1 MPGLPFP
8 DVSFDGVAA
17 GFVISHLASQVD
29 GLREMVRICKSGG
42 RVGVT
47 TWGTLPTVTRR
58 VHTGLSHRP
67 RHQTMNLPTSVVLNL
82 TVPFTATNRVGDRVI
97 GLGMVFEAGRGLTA
111 AVHASGISS
120 RPGSRPLIHD
130 VAWCPIPHDG
140 WVRARSR
147 RCSPIGNGSATSVAA
162 STSTRTAWWS
172 CAAIVV
178 VCLAVGLPTV
188 RSDNYFL
195 GDDFGL
201 VQHLHDLPA
210 KRFLSYFVSDW
221 TEGIYGYPL
230 DELRP
235 LLAFSYWLDAHVFG
249 PIRTS
254 AAIT

>member
-82 TVPFTATNRVGDRVI
+82 TSPFTATNRVGDRVI

-147 RCSPIGNGSATSVAA
+147 RCSPIGNGSATSRRRLDVHADGVVVVRRDCRRVPGGRAA
-162 STSTRTAWWS
+162 DGTQRQLLPRRRLWPRTAP
-172 CAAIVV
+172 ARPAGQ
-178 VCLAVGLPTV
+178 ALPV
-188 RSDNYFL
+188 LFR
-195 GDDFGL
+195 
-201 VQHLHDLPA
+201 V
-210 KRFLSYFVSDW
+210 
-221 TEGIYGYPL
+221 
-230 DELRP
+230 
-235 LLAFSYWLDAHVFG
+235 
-249 PIRTS
+249 
-254 AAIT
+254 